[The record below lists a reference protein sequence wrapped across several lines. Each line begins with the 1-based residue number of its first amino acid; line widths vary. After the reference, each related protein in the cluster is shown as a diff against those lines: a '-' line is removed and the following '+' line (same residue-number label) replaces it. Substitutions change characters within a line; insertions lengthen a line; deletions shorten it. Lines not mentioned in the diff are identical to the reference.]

1 MLVVIKAFPP
11 SWIFPKAYTITWF
24 YRVIFLSFYGL
35 KLVIFTWHQQ
45 KTPAVLVPKNAISKQ
60 SGNTVSSTL
69 QNSRKLFVIF
79 DFPLKIKFNW
89 RKIQLVDQIS
99 FNLMPRLTNLATV
112 EVWSFIKRFSMASTK
127 FRKIEAVGVKNR
139 RKSDRK

>member
-1 MLVVIKAFPP
+1 MFPLQLVVLKLSQIISRKASEVFIYFIGLMFVFVASVSQVIKAFPP

-89 RKIQLVDQIS
+89 RKIQLVD
-99 FNLMPRLTNLATV
+99 
-112 EVWSFIKRFSMASTK
+112 
-127 FRKIEAVGVKNR
+127 
-139 RKSDRK
+139 